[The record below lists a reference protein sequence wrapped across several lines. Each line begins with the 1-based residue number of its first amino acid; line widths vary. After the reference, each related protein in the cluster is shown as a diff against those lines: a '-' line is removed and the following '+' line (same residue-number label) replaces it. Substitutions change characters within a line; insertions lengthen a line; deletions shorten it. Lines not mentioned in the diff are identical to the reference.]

1 MKRYLREWWPIA
13 VVLVV
18 CAVMVWVSGLIF
30 EGGYLPN
37 RLNRDVQY
45 YSATVLDVVNEDLG
59 PDNYTKEF
67 TVGVQEIQVKLT
79 DGPYKGEVHTFKNHI
94 SRLYNTIVQK
104 NTDIIVGTYIHEG
117 EILDLTVSSYQ
128 RHSVLGLL
136 ALIFCALVAWI
147 GKLKGIKSLVS
158 LFFTGVCV
166 IYLMLPLLL
175 SGMNPVLAAIL
186 IVFLSTFVT
195 LWLVAGL
202 NKKSITAMIGTLAGV
217 LIAALVAYVFS
228 EAAILIVFLSTFVTL
243 WLVAGLNKK
252 SITAMIGTL
261 AGVLIAAL
269 VAYVFSELAHL
280 SGGTMQDTE
289 ALLYVSETS
298 HLQVKGLLLAG
309 ILVASLGAVMDVAMS
324 IASAMFELSSV
335 NERLSYKALIRSG
348 MNVGTDMIGTM
359 TNTLI
364 LALAGGSLSTVILI
378 YSATISP
385 LQLINLDVLGTELG
399 TDMIGTMTNT
409 LILALAGGSL
419 STVILIY
426 SATISP
432 LQLIN
437 LDVLGTE
444 LLQGIAGSIG
454 IVITVPVTVL
464 VAAFF
469 CMKQK

>member
-1 MKRYLREWWPIA
+1 MKRNLREGGPIA

-228 EAAILIVFLSTFVTL
+228 E
-243 WLVAGLNKK
+243 
-252 SITAMIGTL
+252 
-261 AGVLIAAL
+261 
-269 VAYVFSELAHL
+269 LAHL

-335 NERLSYKALIRSG
+335 NEKLSSKELIRSG

-378 YSATISP
+378 YAATISP
-385 LQLINLDVLGTELG
+385 LQLINLDVLGTEL
-399 TDMIGTMTNT
+399 I
-409 LILALAGGSL
+409 
-419 STVILIY
+419 
-426 SATISP
+426 
-432 LQLIN
+432 
-437 LDVLGTE
+437 
-444 LLQGIAGSIG
+444 QGIAGSIG

>member
-228 EAAILIVFLSTFVTL
+228 E
-243 WLVAGLNKK
+243 
-252 SITAMIGTL
+252 
-261 AGVLIAAL
+261 
-269 VAYVFSELAHL
+269 LAHL

-335 NERLSYKALIRSG
+335 NEKLSSKELLRSG

-378 YSATISP
+378 YAATISP
-385 LQLINLDVLGTELG
+385 LQLINLDVLGTEL
-399 TDMIGTMTNT
+399 I
-409 LILALAGGSL
+409 
-419 STVILIY
+419 
-426 SATISP
+426 
-432 LQLIN
+432 
-437 LDVLGTE
+437 
-444 LLQGIAGSIG
+444 QGIAGSIG

>member
-45 YSATVLDVVNEDLG
+45 YSATVLDAVNEDLG

-228 EAAILIVFLSTFVTL
+228 E
-243 WLVAGLNKK
+243 
-252 SITAMIGTL
+252 
-261 AGVLIAAL
+261 
-269 VAYVFSELAHL
+269 LAHL

-335 NERLSYKALIRSG
+335 NEKLSSKELIRSG

-378 YSATISP
+378 YAATISP
-385 LQLINLDVLGTELG
+385 LQLINLDVLGTEL
-399 TDMIGTMTNT
+399 I
-409 LILALAGGSL
+409 
-419 STVILIY
+419 
-426 SATISP
+426 
-432 LQLIN
+432 
-437 LDVLGTE
+437 
-444 LLQGIAGSIG
+444 QGIAGSIG

>member
-1 MKRYLREWWPIA
+1 MKRFLREWWPIA

-228 EAAILIVFLSTFVTL
+228 
-243 WLVAGLNKK
+243 G
-252 SITAMIGTL
+252 
-261 AGVLIAAL
+261 
-269 VAYVFSELAHL
+269 LAHL

-335 NERLSYKALIRSG
+335 NEKLSSKELIRSG

-378 YSATISP
+378 YAATISP
-385 LQLINLDVLGTELG
+385 LQLINLDVLGTEL
-399 TDMIGTMTNT
+399 I
-409 LILALAGGSL
+409 
-419 STVILIY
+419 
-426 SATISP
+426 
-432 LQLIN
+432 
-437 LDVLGTE
+437 
-444 LLQGIAGSIG
+444 QGIAGSIG

>member
-228 EAAILIVFLSTFVTL
+228 
-243 WLVAGLNKK
+243 G
-252 SITAMIGTL
+252 
-261 AGVLIAAL
+261 
-269 VAYVFSELAHL
+269 LAHL

-335 NERLSYKALIRSG
+335 NEKLSSKELIRSG

-378 YSATISP
+378 YAATISP
-385 LQLINLDVLGTELG
+385 LQLINLDVLGTEL
-399 TDMIGTMTNT
+399 I
-409 LILALAGGSL
+409 
-419 STVILIY
+419 
-426 SATISP
+426 
-432 LQLIN
+432 
-437 LDVLGTE
+437 
-444 LLQGIAGSIG
+444 QGIAGSIG

>member
-1 MKRYLREWWPIA
+1 MKRFLREWWPIA

-228 EAAILIVFLSTFVTL
+228 
-243 WLVAGLNKK
+243 G
-252 SITAMIGTL
+252 
-261 AGVLIAAL
+261 
-269 VAYVFSELAHL
+269 LAHL

-335 NERLSYKALIRSG
+335 NEKLSSKELIRSG

-364 LALAGGSLSTVILI
+364 LALAGGSLSKVILI
-378 YSATISP
+378 YAATISP
-385 LQLINLDVLGTELG
+385 LQLINLDVLGTEL
-399 TDMIGTMTNT
+399 I
-409 LILALAGGSL
+409 
-419 STVILIY
+419 
-426 SATISP
+426 
-432 LQLIN
+432 
-437 LDVLGTE
+437 
-444 LLQGIAGSIG
+444 QGIAGSIG

>member
-228 EAAILIVFLSTFVTL
+228 
-243 WLVAGLNKK
+243 G
-252 SITAMIGTL
+252 
-261 AGVLIAAL
+261 
-269 VAYVFSELAHL
+269 LAHL

-335 NERLSYKALIRSG
+335 NEKLSSKELIRSG

-378 YSATISP
+378 YAATISP
-385 LQLINLDVLGTELG
+385 LQLINLDVLGTEL
-399 TDMIGTMTNT
+399 I
-409 LILALAGGSL
+409 
-419 STVILIY
+419 
-426 SATISP
+426 
-432 LQLIN
+432 
-437 LDVLGTE
+437 
-444 LLQGIAGSIG
+444 QGIAGSIG

-469 CMKQK
+469 CKKQK

>member
-1 MKRYLREWWPIA
+1 MKRFLREWWPIA

-228 EAAILIVFLSTFVTL
+228 E
-243 WLVAGLNKK
+243 
-252 SITAMIGTL
+252 
-261 AGVLIAAL
+261 
-269 VAYVFSELAHL
+269 LAHL

-309 ILVASLGAVMDVAMS
+309 ILVASLGAVMAVAMS

-335 NERLSYKALIRSG
+335 NEKLSSKELIRSG

-378 YSATISP
+378 YAATISP
-385 LQLINLDVLGTELG
+385 LQLINLDVLGTEL
-399 TDMIGTMTNT
+399 I
-409 LILALAGGSL
+409 
-419 STVILIY
+419 
-426 SATISP
+426 
-432 LQLIN
+432 
-437 LDVLGTE
+437 
-444 LLQGIAGSIG
+444 QGIAGSIG

>member
-1 MKRYLREWWPIA
+1 MFILPAYAVFMKRYLREWWPIA

-228 EAAILIVFLSTFVTL
+228 
-243 WLVAGLNKK
+243 G
-252 SITAMIGTL
+252 
-261 AGVLIAAL
+261 
-269 VAYVFSELAHL
+269 LAHL

-335 NERLSYKALIRSG
+335 NEKLSSKELIRSG

-378 YSATISP
+378 YAATISP
-385 LQLINLDVLGTELG
+385 LQLINLDVLGTEL
-399 TDMIGTMTNT
+399 I
-409 LILALAGGSL
+409 
-419 STVILIY
+419 
-426 SATISP
+426 
-432 LQLIN
+432 
-437 LDVLGTE
+437 
-444 LLQGIAGSIG
+444 QGIAGSIG

>member
-1 MKRYLREWWPIA
+1 MKRFLREWWPIA

-136 ALIFCALVAWI
+136 ALIFCVLVAWI

-175 SGMNPVLAAIL
+175 SGMNPVL
-186 IVFLSTFVT
+186 
-195 LWLVAGL
+195 
-202 NKKSITAMIGTLAGV
+202 
-217 LIAALVAYVFS
+217 
-228 EAAILIVFLSTFVTL
+228 AAILIVFLSTFVTL

-335 NERLSYKALIRSG
+335 NEKLSSKELIRSG

-378 YSATISP
+378 YAATISP
-385 LQLINLDVLGTELG
+385 LQLINLDVLGTEL
-399 TDMIGTMTNT
+399 I
-409 LILALAGGSL
+409 
-419 STVILIY
+419 
-426 SATISP
+426 
-432 LQLIN
+432 
-437 LDVLGTE
+437 
-444 LLQGIAGSIG
+444 QGIAGSIG

-469 CMKQK
+469 CIKRK

>member
-1 MKRYLREWWPIA
+1 MKRFLREWWPIA

-228 EAAILIVFLSTFVTL
+228 E
-243 WLVAGLNKK
+243 
-252 SITAMIGTL
+252 
-261 AGVLIAAL
+261 
-269 VAYVFSELAHL
+269 LAHL

-335 NERLSYKALIRSG
+335 NEKLSSKELIRSG

-378 YSATISP
+378 YAATISP
-385 LQLINLDVLGTELG
+385 LQLINLDVLGTEL
-399 TDMIGTMTNT
+399 I
-409 LILALAGGSL
+409 
-419 STVILIY
+419 
-426 SATISP
+426 
-432 LQLIN
+432 
-437 LDVLGTE
+437 
-444 LLQGIAGSIG
+444 QGIAGSIG

>member
-136 ALIFCALVAWI
+136 ALIFCALVTWI

-175 SGMNPVLAAIL
+175 SGMNPVL
-186 IVFLSTFVT
+186 
-195 LWLVAGL
+195 
-202 NKKSITAMIGTLAGV
+202 
-217 LIAALVAYVFS
+217 
-228 EAAILIVFLSTFVTL
+228 AAILIVFLSTFVTL

-335 NERLSYKALIRSG
+335 NEKLSSKELIRSG

-378 YSATISP
+378 YAATISP
-385 LQLINLDVLGTELG
+385 LQLINLDVLGTEL
-399 TDMIGTMTNT
+399 I
-409 LILALAGGSL
+409 
-419 STVILIY
+419 
-426 SATISP
+426 
-432 LQLIN
+432 
-437 LDVLGTE
+437 
-444 LLQGIAGSIG
+444 QGIAGSIG

>member
-1 MKRYLREWWPIA
+1 MKRFLKEWWPIA

-202 NKKSITAMIGTLAGV
+202 NKKSV
-217 LIAALVAYVFS
+217 
-228 EAAILIVFLSTFVTL
+228 
-243 WLVAGLNKK
+243 
-252 SITAMIGTL
+252 TAMIGTL

-335 NERLSYKALIRSG
+335 NEKLSSKELIRSG

-378 YSATISP
+378 YAATISP
-385 LQLINLDVLGTELG
+385 LQLINLDVLGTEL
-399 TDMIGTMTNT
+399 I
-409 LILALAGGSL
+409 
-419 STVILIY
+419 
-426 SATISP
+426 
-432 LQLIN
+432 
-437 LDVLGTE
+437 
-444 LLQGIAGSIG
+444 QGIAGSIG

-469 CMKQK
+469 CIKRK

>member
-1 MKRYLREWWPIA
+1 MKRFLREWWPIA

-79 DGPYKGEVHTFKNHI
+79 DGLYNGEVHMFKNHI
-94 SRLYNTIVQK
+94 SRLYYTFVQK

-228 EAAILIVFLSTFVTL
+228 E
-243 WLVAGLNKK
+243 
-252 SITAMIGTL
+252 
-261 AGVLIAAL
+261 
-269 VAYVFSELAHL
+269 LAHL

-335 NERLSYKALIRSG
+335 NEKLSSKELIRSG

-378 YSATISP
+378 YAATISP
-385 LQLINLDVLGTELG
+385 LQLINLDVLGTEL
-399 TDMIGTMTNT
+399 I
-409 LILALAGGSL
+409 
-419 STVILIY
+419 
-426 SATISP
+426 
-432 LQLIN
+432 
-437 LDVLGTE
+437 
-444 LLQGIAGSIG
+444 QGIAGSIG

>member
-1 MKRYLREWWPIA
+1 MKRFLREWWPIA

-228 EAAILIVFLSTFVTL
+228 E
-243 WLVAGLNKK
+243 
-252 SITAMIGTL
+252 
-261 AGVLIAAL
+261 
-269 VAYVFSELAHL
+269 LAHL

-335 NERLSYKALIRSG
+335 NEKLSSKELIRSG
-348 MNVGTDMIGTM
+348 MHVGTDMIGTM

-378 YSATISP
+378 YAATISP
-385 LQLINLDVLGTELG
+385 LQLINLDVLGTEL
-399 TDMIGTMTNT
+399 I
-409 LILALAGGSL
+409 
-419 STVILIY
+419 
-426 SATISP
+426 
-432 LQLIN
+432 
-437 LDVLGTE
+437 
-444 LLQGIAGSIG
+444 QGIAGSIG

-469 CMKQK
+469 CIKRK

>member
-1 MKRYLREWWPIA
+1 MFILPAYAVFMKRYLREWWPIA

-228 EAAILIVFLSTFVTL
+228 E
-243 WLVAGLNKK
+243 
-252 SITAMIGTL
+252 
-261 AGVLIAAL
+261 
-269 VAYVFSELAHL
+269 LAHL

-335 NERLSYKALIRSG
+335 NEKLSSKELIRSG

-378 YSATISP
+378 YAATISP
-385 LQLINLDVLGTELG
+385 LQLINLDVLGTEL
-399 TDMIGTMTNT
+399 I
-409 LILALAGGSL
+409 
-419 STVILIY
+419 
-426 SATISP
+426 
-432 LQLIN
+432 
-437 LDVLGTE
+437 
-444 LLQGIAGSIG
+444 QGIAGSIG

>member
-1 MKRYLREWWPIA
+1 MKRFLREWWPIA

-228 EAAILIVFLSTFVTL
+228 E
-243 WLVAGLNKK
+243 
-252 SITAMIGTL
+252 
-261 AGVLIAAL
+261 
-269 VAYVFSELAHL
+269 LAHL

-335 NERLSYKALIRSG
+335 NEKLSSKELIRSG

-378 YSATISP
+378 YAATSSP
-385 LQLINLDVLGTELG
+385 LQLINLDVLGTEL
-399 TDMIGTMTNT
+399 I
-409 LILALAGGSL
+409 
-419 STVILIY
+419 
-426 SATISP
+426 
-432 LQLIN
+432 
-437 LDVLGTE
+437 
-444 LLQGIAGSIG
+444 QGIAGSIG

>member
-228 EAAILIVFLSTFVTL
+228 E
-243 WLVAGLNKK
+243 
-252 SITAMIGTL
+252 
-261 AGVLIAAL
+261 
-269 VAYVFSELAHL
+269 LAHL

-335 NERLSYKALIRSG
+335 NEKLSSKELIRSG
-348 MNVGTDMIGTM
+348 MNAGTDMIGTM

-378 YSATISP
+378 YAATISP
-385 LQLINLDVLGTELG
+385 LQLINLDVLGTEL
-399 TDMIGTMTNT
+399 I
-409 LILALAGGSL
+409 
-419 STVILIY
+419 
-426 SATISP
+426 
-432 LQLIN
+432 
-437 LDVLGTE
+437 
-444 LLQGIAGSIG
+444 QGIAGSIG